1 MEQMRVFRN
10 LDASKIQ
17 VCVCIG
23 IVSILFSFALLGQWI
38 APYPHDRSDLA
49 NRLAP
54 PFWAKGG
61 SLEKPLGTDSLGRD
75 ILSRIILGAKYS
87 LGVAVISILISAF
100 FGVGL
105 GLVSG
110 YLRGFADS
118 LLMRVSDLFIAF
130 PVMLLGLLM
139 AIVMGANFTTLVLTL
154 VIIQWAR
161 FARQVRG
168 EALAL
173 RETEFV
179 AQARLAGAST
189 AKIILRHLLP
199 NVMNTVLVLMTLQ
212 VGWAII
218 MESSLSFLGAGI
230 PPPEPAWGSMVADGR
245 EYLRKAWWV
254 SLIPGLAILITV
266 LCFNTIGDW
275 IRDRLDPKLKQL

>member
-1 MEQMRVFRN
+1 MRFLRR
-10 LDASKIQ
+10 LDTGNIQ
-17 VCVCIG
+17 VCLCMG
-23 IVSILFSFALLGQWI
+23 IVGVLACFALFGDLI
-38 APYPHDRSDLA
+38 APYAYDQSDLI
-49 NRLAP
+49 NRLLP
-54 PFWAKGG
+54 PFWLKGG
-61 SLEKPLGTDSLGRD
+61 SLAKPLGTDSLGRD
-75 ILSRIILGAKYS
+75 ILSRIILGTKYS
-87 LGVAVISILISAF
+87 LGVAVISILISAII
-100 FGVGL
+100 GVGL
-105 GLVSG
+105 GLVAG

-118 LLMRVSDLFIAF
+118 LLMRISDLFIAF

-139 AIVMGANFTTLVLTL
+139 AIVMGANFITLVLTL
-154 VIIQWAR
+154 AIIQWAR

-189 AKIILRHLLP
+189 RQIILRHLLP

-230 PPPEPAWGSMVADGR
+230 PPPAPAWGSMVADGR
-245 EYLRKAWWV
+245 EYLRKALWV
-254 SLIPGLAILITV
+254 SLIPGLTILITV
-266 LCFNTIGDW
+266 MSFNTIGDW